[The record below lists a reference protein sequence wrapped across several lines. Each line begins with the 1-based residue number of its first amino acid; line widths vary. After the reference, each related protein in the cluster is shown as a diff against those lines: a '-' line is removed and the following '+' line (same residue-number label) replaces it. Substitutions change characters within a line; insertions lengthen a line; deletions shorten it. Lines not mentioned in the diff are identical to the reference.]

1 MILRVKGLTH
11 FQRNVKQTE
20 GRIIKQTLANQNNK
34 LNVVSKRLYLS
45 PLCPMVSPVEN
56 SATAGS

>member
-1 MILRVKGLTH
+1 MRGLTH
-11 FQRNVKQTE
+11 FQRNVWQTE
-20 GRIIKQTLANQNNK
+20 GRIAKQTLANQNK

>member
-1 MILRVKGLTH
+1 MKGLTH
-11 FQRNVKQTE
+11 FQRNVKRTE
-20 GRIIKQTLANQNNK
+20 GKIAKQTLANQNNK
-34 LNVVSKRLYLS
+34 LNVVSERLYLS

>member
-1 MILRVKGLTH
+1 MRGLTH
-11 FQRNVKQTE
+11 FQRNVWQTE
-20 GRIIKQTLANQNNK
+20 GRIAKQTLANQNNK
-34 LNVVSKRLYLS
+34 LNLVSKRLYLS

>member
-1 MILRVKGLTH
+1 MKGLTH

-20 GRIIKQTLANQNNK
+20 GRITKQTLANQNNK